1 MPYTVTYNPETHY
14 IYYRF
19 LGKLNMKEVREL
31 SAAAARLANEQNCH
45 LVLADL
51 REAAVGLTMA
61 EVFEIPGLLKEVLTP
76 YGLLIQKFKRAV
88 VVKKRILILE
98 FFETVSVNRGH
109 NVKIFVDEDLAVNWL
124 TGEQS

>member
-31 SAAAARLANEQNCH
+31 SAAAARLANEQNCY

-109 NVKIFVDEDLAVNWL
+109 NVKIFVDENLAFKWL